1 MNMQAMMRQA
11 QKIQKDMMDIKEQID
26 KMEFSATNSLVTV
39 KVNGQKELL
48 EVSIEK
54 DENFSSDDLEMLQDM
69 IVIATND
76 AFNQVDKITEEKMG
90 RFASVPGMF

>member
-1 MNMQAMMRQA
+1 MN
-11 QKIQKDMMDIKEQID
+11 IKEQID

-76 AFNQVDKITEEKMG
+76 AFKQVDKITEEKMG

>member
-76 AFNQVDKITEEKMG
+76 AFKQVDKITEEKMG

>member
-39 KVNGQKELL
+39 KVNGQKEVLD
-48 EVSIEK
+48 VNIKK

-76 AFNQVDKITEEKMG
+76 AFKQVDKITEEKMG